1 MINDLKNYINSDRIS
16 QFNGYFNFSSAIFIT
31 ANRLFQN
38 GKLYDYL
45 SYDSIEKLQENGS
58 YLSIAGENML
68 SNQISQHKQA
78 LWNGLQNV
86 KQYAAND
93 VDSWEITLRK
103 CKDNFE
109 DILKELG

>member
-1 MINDLKNYINSDRIS
+1 
-16 QFNGYFNFSSAIFIT
+16 
-31 ANRLFQN
+31 
-38 GKLYDYL
+38 
-45 SYDSIEKLQENGS
+45 
-58 YLSIAGENML
+58 ML